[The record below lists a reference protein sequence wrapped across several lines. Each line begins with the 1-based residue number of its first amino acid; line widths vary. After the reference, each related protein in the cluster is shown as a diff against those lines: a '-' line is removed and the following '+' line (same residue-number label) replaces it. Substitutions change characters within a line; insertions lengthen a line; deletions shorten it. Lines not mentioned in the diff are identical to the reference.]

1 MNENIDKFINDLNK
15 LYKKSKKFEVSGW
28 NERKN
33 EKFLFTIDFDKYV
46 FDIDL
51 KRIIDDLDFATLL
64 WQSGILS
71 FDAVDDPSIKEL
83 KNFLET
89 PNNKAKCVA
98 LDSNIILYRLIDN
111 FIDQYYSQIHTEF
124 PGIII
129 LPNACQ
135 HEFHYKAAS
144 SYYKNKNDI
153 IRLIE
158 NDTNLG
164 LLLCR
169 ITNLDIIND
178 RIERVKDFTGRLGLK
193 GEHEIRK
200 LQGFESCP
208 VIISSPGHLY
218 YSQQIQ
224 SEKNFV
230 DAIFDSLIRIEIGF
244 FKKNTNADIIFLTSD
259 KDQNTVA
266 ETEGMTCYWI
276 KPPTKWNTIL
286 KKDKSYFHLN
296 KISELFLELLIFSP
310 FIKVRSG
317 DLEHYYTYTWHDKKP
332 SQDLG
337 GLIKAYNKNDGGYYL
352 ISE

>member
-1 MNENIDKFINDLNK
+1 M
-15 LYKKSKKFEVSGW
+15 
-28 NERKN
+28 
-33 EKFLFTIDFDKYV
+33 
-46 FDIDL
+46 
-51 KRIIDDLDFATLL
+51 KRNIDDLDFTNLL

-71 FDAVDDPSIKEL
+71 LDAINNPGINKL
-83 KNFLET
+83 KDFLET
-89 PNNKAKCVA
+89 PNNKAKCMA
-98 LDSNIILYRLIDN
+98 LDSNMILYRLIDN
-111 FIDQYYSQIHTEF
+111 FIDQYYSTIDTEF

-144 SYYKNKNDI
+144 SYYKKKDSI
-153 IRLIE
+153 MKLIE
-158 NDTNLG
+158 NDTTLG

-200 LQGFESCP
+200 LQEFESCP

-224 SEKNFV
+224 SERNFV

-244 FKKNTNADIIFLTSD
+244 FKKNTNADIIFLTGD
-259 KDQNTVA
+259 KDQKTVA
-266 ETEGMTCYWI
+266 ETEGMTCFWI
-276 KPPTKWNTIL
+276 KPPNEWNNIL

-317 DLEHYYTYTWHDKKP
+317 DLEHYYTYTWHDKTP

-337 GLIKAYNKNDGGYYL
+337 GILKAYNEKDGNYYL